1 MKKRER
7 QLLDHFRCLPKAQA
21 DSLLEFAE
29 FLVARH
35 GRREAIPEQPLD
47 IPRPAEESVIAA
59 VRRLARTYPMLD
71 KDRMLSVTSPLV
83 AQHLV
88 QGREAS
94 EVIDELETLFAE
106 HYARLGAD
114 EDPADA

>member
-7 QLLDHFRCLPKAQA
+7 QLIELFRRLPQAQA

-29 FLVARH
+29 FLAARH
-35 GRREAIPEQPLD
+35 GRAEDIPDHPLD

-88 QGREAS
+88 QGRAAS
-94 EVIDELETLFAE
+94 EVIDELEDLFAE
-106 HYARLGAD
+106 HYARLGSDGSSAD
-114 EDPADA
+114 V

>member
-1 MKKRER
+1 LKKRER
-7 QLLDHFRCLPKAQA
+7 QLLEHFRRLPKAQA

-29 FLVARH
+29 FLAARH
-35 GRREAIPEQPLD
+35 GRSEDIPAQPLD

-88 QGREAS
+88 QGRAAS
-94 EVIDELETLFAE
+94 EVIDELEALFAE
-106 HYARLGAD
+106 YYARLGSD
-114 EDPADA
+114 ESAADA